1 MENKE
6 NYEEQLEE
14 NIRYNSINNKENIEL
29 GTIQKI
35 IKVELVTNTF
45 NQKTGQIN
53 TKRNVYTDNA
63 GYEKAKILIS
73 KILNDIKKRGI
84 KANTYIDSLS
94 VFVDIKERS
103 NQLKIS
109 LIENSGTIPANQ
121 GVLELFL
128 SNYYLIEDKK
138 IDYQVVRRGEIEY
151 LVEVIKNAD
160 EYIDELDREEKRKI
174 AMKRNTKLIVIGF
187 ILLLLGFAIWILSI
201 R

>member
-53 TKRNVYTDNA
+53 TKHNIYTDNA

-73 KILNDIKKRGI
+73 KILNDIKKKGI

-94 VFVDIKERS
+94 IFVEIKERS

-174 AMKRNTKLIVIGF
+174 AMKRNTKLITIGF
-187 ILLLLGFAIWILSI
+187 ILFLLGFAIWILSI

>member
-35 IKVELVTNTF
+35 LRVELVTNTF
-45 NQKTGQIN
+45 NKNTGQIN
-53 TKRNVYTDNA
+53 TKRNVYKDNA
-63 GYEKAKILIS
+63 EFERAKTLITNIL
-73 KILNDIKKRGI
+73 KDIKKKGI
-84 KANTYIDSLS
+84 KANTYIDSLYIY
-94 VFVDIKERS
+94 VQIKERS
-103 NQLKIS
+103 NELKIS
-109 LIENSGTIPANQ
+109 LVENSGTIPANQ

-128 SNYYLIEDKK
+128 SNFYLIADKK
-138 IDYQVVRRGEIEY
+138 IDYQVVRKGDVEY

-160 EYIDELDREEKRKI
+160 EYIDELKREEKRKV
-174 AMKRNTKLIVIGF
+174 AMKRNAKLIFGGF
-187 ILLLLGFAIWILSI
+187 ILLLLGFTIWILTI